1 LEPDPDPGSE
11 SAQKCHGSPSRGYF
25 LPDFLQFYFE
35 VAFSRALNYHG
46 QQLMSF
52 LKDSDVC
59 RVTDLK
65 NVDYHLYQQVNYHLI
80 FLLLLLITLILEKEE
95 RYLLKFGIWR
105 IRVHIGKEF

>member
-1 LEPDPDPGSE
+1 MKKGDGSGVGSGSISQRCG
-11 SAQKCHGSPSRGYF
+11 SAPAPKCHGSLTLVYF
-25 LPDFLQFYFE
+25 LPEFLQLYFE

-65 NVDYHLYQQVNYHLI
+65 NVDYHLYQQVNSYLI
-80 FLLLLLITLILEKEE
+80 FLLLLLFTK
-95 RYLLKFGIWR
+95 
-105 IRVHIGKEF
+105 